1 MSLIAF
7 AAAWAVGCTGLFYLI
22 GILPM
27 RAAPAEVRRGAGPML
42 VLTNVGL
49 VGALLVFSLLFAFA
63 ELRWTSLV
71 VAGGLVFLFSPF
83 VVQDIPDAL
92 KDNKIGLAL
101 VLVLT
106 VAGLLLLFLI
116 DGMSSVRSM
125 LVG

>member
-1 MSLIAF
+1 
-7 AAAWAVGCTGLFYLI
+7 
-22 GILPM
+22 M

>member
-1 MSLIAF
+1 VNAIEPNWMSLIAF

-42 VLTNVGL
+42 VL
-49 VGALLVFSLLFAFA
+49 VFSLLFAFS

-92 KDNKIGLAL
+92 KDNKIGLSL